1 MNSVYGSEWRKW
13 DFHVHTPYSV
23 LNNQFGINA
32 SDDSDTGFDRYVQ
45 QLFSKAIEKD
55 IWAIGITDYFSIDG
69 YKRIR
74 NDYLNNPT
82 KMAELFPDDGA
93 RERIGQ
99 MLVFP
104 NIEFRL
110 NQFVH
115 REDNSDPIAY
125 HVMFSDEV
133 NPGEIEDNFLHKLH
147 CAPDSNQSWTLTHR
161 NIEQLGDTARKLNN
175 CRGDSVS
182 VGII

>member
-23 LNNQFGINA
+23 LNNQFGIIA

-45 QLFSKAIEKD
+45 QLFLKAIEKD

-69 YKRIR
+69 YKRIH

-99 MLVFP
+99 MLVFL
-104 NIEFRL
+104 ISS
-110 NQFVH
+110 
-115 REDNSDPIAY
+115 SD
-125 HVMFSDEV
+125 
-133 NPGEIEDNFLHKLH
+133 
-147 CAPDSNQSWTLTHR
+147 
-161 NIEQLGDTARKLNN
+161 
-175 CRGDSVS
+175 
-182 VGII
+182 

>member
-32 SDDSDTGFDRYVQ
+32 SDDSDTGFDRYVR

-74 NDYLNNPT
+74 NDYLDNPA
-82 KMAELFPDDGA
+82 KMAELFPDDGMRA
-93 RERIGQ
+93 RIGQ
-99 MLVFP
+99 ILVFP

-110 NQFVH
+110 DRFVH
-115 REDNSDPIAY
+115 KEDKSLSLI
-125 HVMFSDEV
+125 H
-133 NPGEIEDNFLHKLH
+133 I
-147 CAPDSNQSWTLTHR
+147 
-161 NIEQLGDTARKLNN
+161 
-175 CRGDSVS
+175 
-182 VGII
+182 